1 MESVSYELEN
11 ILSTLDNDDYF
22 ADFLNT
28 KSLEAGIMRVRIDQ
42 NDTQTSHSMDELYYV
57 IEGEGYLRING
68 KNHKVRKGTIIFVPA
83 NSEHNFHGNQADL
96 IVLYIFPKT

>member
-22 ADFLNT
+22 VDFLNT
-28 KSLEAGIMRVRIDQ
+28 RSLEAGIIKLRVDQ
-42 NDTQTSHSMDELYYV
+42 SDTQTSHPMDELYYV

-68 KNHKVRKGTIIFVPA
+68 ESHSVHKGTIIFVPA

-96 IVLYIFPKT
+96 IVLYIFPKA

>member
-11 ILSTLDNDDYF
+11 ILSTLDNDDSF
-22 ADFLNT
+22 VDFLNT
-28 KSLEAGIMRVRIDQ
+28 RSLEAGIIRLRVDQ
-42 NDTQTSHSMDELYYV
+42 RDTQTSHPIDEIYYV

-68 KNHKVRKGTIIFVPA
+68 KNHRVRKGTIVFVPA
-83 NSEHNFHGNQADL
+83 YTDHKFHGKQGNL

>member
-28 KSLEAGIMRVRIDQ
+28 RSLEAGIIRLRVDQ
-42 NDTQTSHSMDELYYV
+42 NDTQTSHPIDELYYV

-68 KNHKVRKGTIIFVPA
+68 KNHRVRKGTIVFVPA

-96 IVLYIFPKT
+96 IVLYIFPKA